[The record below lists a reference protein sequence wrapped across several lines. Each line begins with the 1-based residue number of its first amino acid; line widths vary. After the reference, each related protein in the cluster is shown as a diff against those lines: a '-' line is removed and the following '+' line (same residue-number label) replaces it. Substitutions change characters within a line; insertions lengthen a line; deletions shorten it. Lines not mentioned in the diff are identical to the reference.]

1 MLSPVSFF
9 SCSGFVSGSSS
20 QVQTF
25 FLKLCIYL
33 CHCHSVIKLK
43 VSFKKCLD
51 LIIVWCGVVNS
62 GSCPSKSAG
71 VWCNLTLHLTEVA
84 LSSSFNANRMT

>member
-9 SCSGFVSGSSS
+9 SLSGFVSGSSS

-51 LIIVWCGVVNS
+51 LIIVLLCGV
-62 GSCPSKSAG
+62 G
-71 VWCNLTLHLTEVA
+71 LTRAAVPA
-84 LSSSFNANRMT
+84 RVRGCGAI

>member
-9 SCSGFVSGSSS
+9 SGSGFVSGSSS

-33 CHCHSVIKLK
+33 CHCNSVIKLK

-51 LIIVWCGVVNS
+51 LIIVLLCGV
-62 GSCPSKSAG
+62 GL
-71 VWCNLTLHLTEVA
+71 LTRAAVPA
-84 LSSSFNANRMT
+84 RVRGCGAI